1 MGVRTVIESDRGLAV
16 ADEHYDTLQLV
27 GLHKPDFSV
36 ETDDTGHKYT
46 VELPGTYSLGAMVG
60 GTFVELYS
68 VKAGNLVDAIKT
80 AQNPPQAAEPAAEPD
95 PAAGQ

>member
-1 MGVRTVIESDRGLAV
+1 MTEA
-16 ADEHYDTLQLV
+16 HYDSLQLV
-27 GLHKPDFSV
+27 GLHRPDFSV

-80 AQNPPQAAEPAAEPD
+80 AQNPPTAAEPAGEPE
-95 PAAGQ
+95 PQPGT